1 MSFYQLWLDDLFP
14 KAKFLDALSMVEK
27 AGHKNQ
33 LRLKRIQW
41 IDEGRPKPAGFQDGD
56 GDDDLF
62 GDANQPEERDP
73 AIYPA
78 RIAPI
83 FQNSVEKR
91 AKTPD
96 RDDPFADV
104 DIYDASP
111 KRPTN
116 ATSTTASVF
125 GNGGGVT
132 QANDEPDE
140 DDLDALMAE
149 EEAQRT
155 TSSSSIFGTG
165 KTTRTIPTQQPEPD
179 DDDLD
184 ALMAEA
190 EAESSTTRPAE
201 PANRR
206 PAKRAIIDDD
216 EDDLDA
222 LMAEAEAEGA
232 TAKKSPSRE
241 SGAGPTNQKV
251 DEDEE
256 AAMAEM
262 EGLW

>member
-41 IDEGRPKPAGFQDGD
+41 IDEGRPKPAGFED
-56 GDDDLF
+56 GDDDVF
-62 GDANQPEERDP
+62 GDANQPEEREP
-73 AIYPA
+73 AVFPA

-91 AKTPD
+91 AKTPAG
-96 RDDPFADV
+96 DDPFDDV

-111 KRPTN
+111 RRPTN
-116 ATSTTASVF
+116 ATSATVSVF
-125 GNGGGVT
+125 GNGASAT
-132 QANDEPDE
+132 QANEMPDE

-155 TSSSSIFGTG
+155 TSTSSIFGNG
-165 KTTRTIPTQQPEPD
+165 KTTRTVPTRPEPDD

-190 EAESSTTRPAE
+190 EAESSTARPAE
-201 PANRR
+201 LANRR
-206 PAKRAIIDDD
+206 PARRAIIDDD

-232 TAKKSPSRE
+232 TAKKLPHHEPS
-241 SGAGPTNQKV
+241 AGPTNHEV